1 MKKISDKTKHICT
14 LLGFSVLS
22 IFVVLG
28 VWLLTK
34 EPSTEFAP
42 TPEETG
48 PVTDTW
54 EEESHNSEILIANDT
69 LENITSE
76 QPDSD
81 VVEISSDE
89 APKSSDIEIFDTETS
104 VSLSDSTT
112 KESKDSEPPKEPPV
126 ITDSLT
132 DPNNK
137 PEYDNSVPLHTEIKD
152 FKEPEKSDTAS
163 VTSSGQVYD
172 PVFGWIQTGNTNQN
186 VVDSSGDINKQ
197 IGTMGN

>member
-1 MKKISDKTKHICT
+1 MKKISDKSKYICT

-22 IFVVLG
+22 IFIVLG

-48 PVTDTW
+48 PITDTW
-54 EEESHNSEILIANDT
+54 EEESHSPEILIGKDT
-69 LENITSE
+69 LESIAPE

-81 VVEISSDE
+81 ITDTPSGDATE
-89 APKSSDIEIFDTETS
+89 PSDIVVYNTETP
-104 VSLSDSTT
+104 VSLSNSTT
-112 KESKDSEPPKEPPV
+112 KESKDDEPPKEPPV
-126 ITDSLT
+126 ITESLT

-137 PEYDNSVPLHTEIKD
+137 PEYDDSVPLHTEIKD

-163 VTSSGQVYD
+163 VTSFGQVYD
-172 PVFGWIQTGNTNQN
+172 PVFGWIQTGNTSQN

>member
-42 TPEETG
+42 MPEETG

-112 KESKDSEPPKEPPV
+112 KESKNSEPPKEPPV

-137 PEYDNSVPLHTEIKD
+137 PEYDDSVPLHTEIKD

-172 PVFGWIQTGNTNQN
+172 PVFGWIQTGNTSQN

>member
-1 MKKISDKTKHICT
+1 MKKISDKSKYICT
-14 LLGFSVLS
+14 LLGFSILS

-54 EEESHNSEILIANDT
+54 EEESHSPEILIANDT

-137 PEYDNSVPLHTEIKD
+137 PEYDDSVPLHTEIKD
-152 FKEPEKSDTAS
+152 FNEPEKSDTAS

-172 PVFGWIQTGNTNQN
+172 PVFGWIQTGNTSQN

>member
-1 MKKISDKTKHICT
+1 MKKINDKTKHICI

-42 TPEETG
+42 MPEETG

-137 PEYDNSVPLHTEIKD
+137 PEYDDSVPLHTEIKD
-152 FKEPEKSDTAS
+152 FKEPENSNTAS

-172 PVFGWIQTGNTNQN
+172 PVFGWIQTGNTSQN

>member
-42 TPEETG
+42 MPEETG
-48 PVTDTW
+48 PVTDIW

-126 ITDSLT
+126 IMDSLT

-137 PEYDNSVPLHTEIKD
+137 PEYDDSVPLHTEIKD
-152 FKEPEKSDTAS
+152 FNEPENSNTAS